1 MKETYSLK
9 NSIEKGP
16 TMKTLMTAL
25 TLVLSVSA
33 TANAQYENVRSGMLL
48 GVYATPSQG
57 GMRITSTIPGYSAQ
71 GRLFPGDVLMR
82 ATVDGWT
89 MYNLRSHWEMENAKM
104 AIGPNRDAGIE
115 VWRPG
120 HGYVYFMVQF
130 TPIHAP
136 AAASPMARSQRTYGA
151 QFRTESEKPG
161 ARALFQ
167 RNGSRNQNT
176 FPGQTSAPNP
186 GRTSSTNSAAQ
197 LFGR

>member
-1 MKETYSLK
+1 
-9 NSIEKGP
+9 
-16 TMKTLMTAL
+16 
-25 TLVLSVSA
+25 
-33 TANAQYENVRSGMLL
+33 MLL
-48 GVYATPSQG
+48 GVYATPGQG

-104 AIGPNRDAGIE
+104 AIGANRDAGIE

-120 HGYVYFMVQF
+120 QGYVYFMVQF

-136 AAASPMARSQRTYGA
+136 AAAGAPMARSQQTYGA

-167 RNGSRNQNT
+167 RRGNGSQQQGG
-176 FPGQTSAPNP
+176 FPGQTSTP
-186 GRTSSTNSAAQ
+186 GRTSSTNSAAR